1 MVAAKKSTVL
11 VTCDNG
17 AMLQIFDLSAIGM
30 MEIESMEEMDLKQS
44 VERVNVWCT
53 GHDNITSVDYLEERD
68 LILTAGH
75 DGEIVLWTDNGVKI
89 GMFGQVTY
97 SKIGKDPVPRP
108 WNLNDPKT
116 FVDQESRS
124 ELDSVSDDPEIAK
137 KDRRGTDRESRR
149 AVHGVVGGDGMNGGD
164 GQDKENEVLKIS
176 EDTLRLLQ
184 PNNTADLD
192 GNEATD
198 TLLSSPELHAILQK
212 PAHSLGR
219 SKKRSNL
226 RKLVTRQL
234 KTFELDDIPKESPFK

>member
-17 AMLQIFDLSAIGM
+17 AMLQIFDLSAIGT
-30 MEIESMEEMDLKQS
+30 MELDSMEQMDLKQG

-68 LILTAGH
+68 LILTAGI
-75 DGEIVLWTDNGVKI
+75 DGEIVLWTDGGVKI

-97 SKIGKDPVPRP
+97 FKNSGKDPVPKP

-124 ELDSVSDDPEIAK
+124 ELDSITDDPEIANDQK
-137 KDRRGTDRESRR
+137 GMNRKDSRR
-149 AVHGVVGGDGMNGGD
+149 TVHAVGGGD
-164 GQDKENEVLKIS
+164 GQNKENETFKIS

-184 PNNTADLD
+184 LNNTADLD
-192 GNEATD
+192 DDDEATN
-198 TLLSSPELHAILQK
+198 TLLQSPELHAILEK
-212 PAHSLGR
+212 PAHSMGR
-219 SKKRSNL
+219 SKKKSNL